1 MSRVVR
7 VASGQGFW
15 GDWLEAPRR
24 QVEGGPVDYLML
36 DYLAEVTM
44 SILQKQKE
52 RDPNMG
58 YARDFIGAMESV
70 FPAVAERGVRVIAN
84 AGGVNPKACAA
95 AVAEAARQ
103 AGFAELLRVGV
114 VTGDDLLPGLDE
126 LIASG
131 HPLAN
136 METGEPLESIRG
148 RVLSA
153 NAYLGALPIVQALGQ
168 GANVVITGR
177 STDTALTMAPLLY
190 EFRWAMDDWNRLASG
205 IVAGHII
212 ECGAQCSGGNCLYDW
227 RTIPDLANIGYPI
240 IEASADGTFVVTK
253 HPNTGGRIDT
263 HSVTEQL
270 VYEMGNPRE
279 YITPDVIADFTSIHL
294 EEDGPDRV
302 RVFGITGCPPTDK
315 LKVSIAYRAGYKAL
329 GTLVY
334 AWPDAL
340 EKAQLADR
348 VLRERL
354 DRLGLRFDVIHT
366 EFLGASATHG
376 PLAFA
381 GADISSVE
389 ERLVS
394 GPVSPAHGGESVGA
408 GVPTIS
414 RSGGAGVSPAQSGR
428 DGRSHVPSTGRDI
441 PEVQLRIGV
450 RGSDRKAVERF
461 TREIAPLVLNGP
473 PSVTGFAG
481 GRPKVEEVVAY
492 WPALID
498 KSQVTPRVEVEQV

>member
-1 MSRVVR
+1 MTPPRIVR

-52 RDPNMG
+52 RDPSLG

-70 FPAVAERGVRVIAN
+70 FPAVAQRGVRVVAN
-84 AGGVNPKACAA
+84 AGGVNPAACAA
-95 AVAEAARQ
+95 AVRQAART
-103 AGFAELLRVGV
+103 ALVSPNIRIGV
-114 VTGDDLLPGLDE
+114 VTGDDLLPRIDALLAE
-126 LIASG
+126 G
-131 HPLAN
+131 HALAN
-136 METGEPLESIRG
+136 METGEPLSTIRD

-153 NAYLGALPIVQALGQ
+153 NAYLGAPPIVEALKR

-177 STDTALTMAPLLY
+177 STDTALTMAPLLR
-190 EFRWAMDDWNRLASG
+190 EFGWGLDDWDKLAAG

-227 RTIPDLANIGYPI
+227 RTIPNLANVGYPI
-240 IEASADGTFVVTK
+240 VEGHEDGTFVIYK
-253 HPNTGGRIDT
+253 HPNTGGRIDV

-270 VYEMGNPRE
+270 VYEMGDPHA
-279 YITPDVIADFTSIHL
+279 YITPDVIADFTTIRL
-294 EEDGPDRV
+294 ERAGPDRV
-302 RVFGITGCPPTDK
+302 RVFGIKGRPPTDK
-315 LKVSIAYRAGYKAL
+315 LKVSIAYRAGFKAL

-340 EKAQLADR
+340 EKARLADR
-348 VLRERL
+348 VVRERL
-354 DRLGLRFDVIHT
+354 DRLGLQFETVHT

-376 PLAFA
+376 PLA
-381 GADISSVE
+381 
-389 ERLVS
+389 
-394 GPVSPAHGGESVGA
+394 GPVGDV
-408 GVPTIS
+408 
-414 RSGGAGVSPAQSGR
+414 
-428 DGRSHVPSTGRDI
+428 
-441 PEVQLRIGV
+441 PEVQLRVGV
-450 RGSDRKAVERF
+450 RGPDRKAVERF

-492 WPALID
+492 WPALVD
-498 KSQVTPRVEVEQV
+498 KRVVTPVVTMDEP